1 MTGVQTCALPISG
14 YAGARENNIED
25 QYLSRIED
33 DIQISR
39 DMTIVIDAG
48 NGVAGP
54 LAIKLFK
61 ELGLEVIDIHCDVD
75 GNFPNHH
82 PDPGEPE
89 NLEDLKNAILLHD
102 ADLGLAFDGD
112 GDRVALLDNEG
123 TIIWPDRLMMLLIE
137 DILPRRP
144 GSDVLFDVK
153 SSRHLAPM
161 INRLGGRPTMWKTGH
176 SLMKRKL
183 KELDRKSVV

>member
-1 MTGVQTCALPISG
+1 MLFRSNGLKIVIDQLPLSEQELLGLRERTINEDYSTG

-123 TIIWPDRLMMLLIE
+123 TIIWPDRLMMLLI
-137 DILPRRP
+137 
-144 GSDVLFDVK
+144 
-153 SSRHLAPM
+153 
-161 INRLGGRPTMWKTGH
+161 
-176 SLMKRKL
+176 
-183 KELDRKSVV
+183 